1 MVRRKKTWLQVEE
14 LFKVKPDPTSLQTA
28 KLILKDQEIHL
39 LDALAKLSE
48 VSSASAYSAEVKQYD
63 ESYDEAPTSSITELR
78 RAETEGETQGAQG
91 RRELEPAAKRARR
104 TTVRLSGGGMDQVSL
119 QEEKEKGRMRPTLLT
134 VFSLAQL
141 DDA

>member
-1 MVRRKKTWLQVEE
+1 MYPSCGQTQKTWLQVEE
-14 LFKVKPDPTSLQTA
+14 LFKVKPDPAILQKA
-28 KLILKDQEIHL
+28 KLILKDQETHL

-78 RAETEGETQGAQG
+78 RAVTEGETQGAQG

-104 TTVRLSGGGMDQVSL
+104 TTVRLSGAEWIKCLPRKRKKREGCVLHSSPCL
-119 QEEKEKGRMRPTLLT
+119 
-134 VFSLAQL
+134 V
-141 DDA
+141 